1 MIEKTYTVKDMTC
14 AACASAVS
22 RALNKL
28 DKVELADVNLA
39 THKVSVKL
47 SDEIDFETLN
57 QAVVKAGYG
66 LEEISTSKQITLAVD
81 GMTCASC
88 SSAVERSLSKLE
100 GVQLVSVNLA
110 THKATITYDASAV
123 RISQLKAAIVK
134 AGYTP
139 SDIVRSVED
148 DDQKQKNSHTK
159 DMFQRLILSVVFSVP
174 LLYMTMLHMFFPT
187 LFPLPM
193 WMDMHHEPLNHTLVQ
208 LMLTLPILWAGRKFY
223 IVGFKTLI
231 KRNPNMDTLIAIGT
245 GAAFFYGLFAL
256 VRIYMGEYHYVD
268 HLYFE
273 TAALII
279 TLLLVG
285 KYMEAKMTGKTS
297 EAIKK
302 LMNLAPKTA
311 TLLKEGQE
319 IVVSLDEVVEGDV
332 LLVRPGEKIPVDGLI
347 LSGHSAVDESM
358 LTGESLPVDKSK
370 GDRLVGGSLNKN
382 GLLTMQAEAVGESTA
397 LARIIKLVEDAQGQ
411 KAPIAKLADI
421 VSGYFVP
428 VVIAIAILSALIW
441 IFVGKDVDFVISVFV
456 TILVIACPCALG
468 LATPTAIMVGTG
480 KGAEFGLLFKG
491 GEALETAHKIN
502 AIIFDKTGTITEGK
516 PTLTDVITKSIGKE
530 DMLRLVASAEAG
542 SEHPLAQAIVTGAK
556 DRGLQLLP
564 IESFEA
570 ITGKGVS
577 VVVNGRHLSIGNEKL
592 MRELGYDVTIFE
604 DNMSEL
610 ASSGKTPMLVAIDQV
625 LVGIVAVADV
635 VKPSSAA
642 AIKYLKK
649 MGIKVAMITGDN
661 RKTAA
666 SIAQQVGID
675 LVLAEVLPQ
684 DKSTEVKKLQDQ
696 GYSVAMVGDGIND
709 APALAMADVGIAIG
723 SGTDVAIE
731 SADVV
736 LMKSDLLDVVTALQL
751 SKATISNV
759 KQNLFWAFIYN
770 IAGLPLAAGVFY
782 AMGGP
787 LLDPVFAGAAMA
799 FSSVSV
805 VTNAL
810 RLRGFKKRSV

>member
-100 GVQLVSVNLA
+100 GVQLASVNLA

-174 LLYMTMLHMFFPT
+174 LLYMTMLHMFFPM

-428 VVIAIAILSALIW
+428 VVIVIAILSALIW

-516 PTLTDVITKSIGKE
+516 PTLTDVITKSIGEE